1 MEQLFFTMVPV
12 EDNLE
17 NMERVWK
24 LLKRAHAQE
33 NFLKI
38 GLGIIKSEK
47 KNFYLK
53 MRKLASNVQ
62 MLN

>member
-53 MRKLASNVQ
+53 MRKLASDVQ